1 MTLQF
6 YDFMKSEEA
15 MRNLTCGDLQIILV
29 VIWLVLTR
37 VETEK
42 ISY

>member
-1 MTLQF
+1 
-6 YDFMKSEEA
+6 
-15 MRNLTCGDLQIILV
+15 MRNLTCSDLQILLV

-37 VETEK
+37 VETEE

>member
-1 MTLQF
+1 
-6 YDFMKSEEA
+6 MK
-15 MRNLTCGDLQIILV
+15 NLNCGDLQILLL

-37 VETEK
+37 IETEE